1 MYSVAYL
8 DVKRH
13 VYRSTYL
20 KTSDNDFNNESDI
33 RVPEGRHYRVY
44 TRAQSIDP
52 SVHRL
57 GRKSDKVAAPAVR
70 AALKKSVFHASVLLL
85 IMISS

>member
-20 KTSDNDFNNESDI
+20 KTRDNDFNNESDI
-33 RVPEGRHYRVY
+33 RVSVKVY

-52 SVHRL
+52 SVHDF
-57 GRKSDKVAAPAVR
+57 G
-70 AALKKSVFHASVLLL
+70 ASVGNPVGQEK
-85 IMISS
+85 